1 MSHAPLSSF
10 SQGKFSL
17 SEKWRIP
24 VLRTSNGNQKE
35 YPTVYCPLVLMTPS
49 RTVVVVLLLVASSA
63 LPIGAATAAAQQGE
77 AYAGTHVEFETTN
90 DAIVDYSVNGNT
102 VFQSV
107 KVQSQSTAENQGS
120 VRAGVGLSAVTGI
133 TGAALSLDSET
144 EVSATV
150 TAESGASTKA
160 HDNSRGPL
168 VVRSGGDSQYVTV
181 NVSSSSQ
188 AENEGDQR
196 VVVSSDDETQGTFI
210 VVGDGEVTVNEQGNV
225 SADLESDDK
234 LVFRSYSEG
243 RSEEDEQEEQL
254 ISDGQAAAEVYVMES
269 REQGS
274 EFAADVIQYSE
285 DTTVEVTQQ
294 SEGTVRMTADR
305 SQDQGKIIITSVSG
319 QAISSVEDLQV
330 TVDDEAAAEA
340 SSYSDLESAIGS
352 DSSKF
357 LVRQQSTAQA
367 SADVLISVNHF
378 STREVTM
385 SEAGDGS
392 DDSGTDGTDGSDGDG
407 GQETTDTDSPGFGP
421 VAALIALVAV
431 AALAVARRR

>member
-1 MSHAPLSSF
+1 
-10 SQGKFSL
+10 
-17 SEKWRIP
+17 
-24 VLRTSNGNQKE
+24 V
-35 YPTVYCPLVLMTPS
+35 
-49 RTVVVVLLLVASSA
+49 LLVASSA
-63 LPIGAATAAAQQGE
+63 FPIGTTTAAAQQGE
-77 AYAGTHVEFETTN
+77 AYAGSYVEFETTN

-120 VRAGVGLSAVTGI
+120 VRAGVGLSAVTDI
-133 TGAALSLDSET
+133 TGAALSLDSQT

-150 TAESGASTKA
+150 TAESGATMEA
-160 HDNSRGPL
+160 HDNSRGIL

-196 VVVSSDDETQGTFI
+196 VVVSSDDGTQGTFI

-269 REQGS
+269 SEQGS
-274 EFAADVIQYSE
+274 EFAADVVQYSE

-305 SQDQGKIIITSVSG
+305 SQDQGKIIITSVSE
-319 QAISSVEDLQV
+319 QAINSVEDLQV
-330 TVDDEAAAEA
+330 TVDGEAAAEA

-357 LVRQQSTAQA
+357 LVRQQSSAQA
-367 SADVLISVNHF
+367 SADVLVAVNQF
-378 STREVTM
+378 STREITM
-385 SEAGDGS
+385 SEDGDDS
-392 DDSGTDGTDGSDGDG
+392 DGSGTDGTDGSDGDG
-407 GQETTDTDSPGFGP
+407 GQETTGADGPGFGP
-421 VAALIALVAV
+421 IAALIALVAV
-431 AALAVARRR
+431 AALAAARRR

>member
-1 MSHAPLSSF
+1 
-10 SQGKFSL
+10 
-17 SEKWRIP
+17 
-24 VLRTSNGNQKE
+24 
-35 YPTVYCPLVLMTPS
+35 MTPS

-63 LPIGAATAAAQQGE
+63 LPIGTATAAAQQGD

-102 VFQSV
+102 VFESV

-120 VRAGVGLSAVTGI
+120 VRAGVELSAVTNI
-133 TGAALSLDSET
+133 TGAALSLDSQT
-144 EVSATV
+144 EVNATV
-150 TAESGASTKA
+150 TAESRATMEA
-160 HDNSRGPL
+160 HDNSRGIL

-188 AENEGDQR
+188 AENTGDQR
-196 VVVSSDDETQGTFI
+196 VVVSSDDGTQGTFI

-269 REQGS
+269 SEQGS
-274 EFAADVIQYSE
+274 EFAADVVQYSE
-285 DTTVEVTQQ
+285 DTAVEVTQQ

-305 SQDQGKIIITSVSG
+305 SQDQGKVIITTVSE

-330 TVDDEAAAEA
+330 TVDGEAATEV

-367 SADVLISVNHF
+367 SADVLVAVNQF
-378 STREVTM
+378 STREITM
-385 SEAGDGS
+385 SEDGDGS
-392 DDSGTDGTDGSDGDG
+392 DGSGTDRTDGSDGDGSDGSGTDGTDGSDGDG
-407 GQETTDTDSPGFGP
+407 GQETTDADGPGFGP
-421 VAALIALVAV
+421 IAALIALVAV